1 MRRKAAIAIGS
12 SLLIVGVAGWL
23 AGSLLVAPV
32 PKKIGELPPDLTGG
46 SVTFASDSG
55 SQLHGWL
62 IPGQPG
68 HGIVVIM
75 HGVRANRLDM
85 LERARF
91 LARAGYGVF
100 LFDFQAHGES
110 AGRQITFGYLESRD
124 ARAAVAFARA
134 AAPQEKIGVIGVS
147 MGGASALLATPPL
160 RADAYVLEQV
170 YPVLSDAIED
180 RVSIR
185 LGPFAAF
192 VAPLLSWQIRPRLG
206 VEIEALRPLDH
217 VGKVAGP
224 KLFIGGLS
232 DQHTTPD
239 ELRRLFEAAVP
250 PKDLWILPGAKH
262 VDLCRF
268 AKTEYENRVGAFFS
282 QHLSA
287 SH

>member
-1 MRRKAAIAIGS
+1 MRRKATIAVGS
-12 SLLIVGVAGWL
+12 SLLIAGVTVWL

-32 PKKIGELPPDLTGG
+32 PKKVGSLPSDLTGG
-46 SVTFASDSG
+46 SVEFASESG
-55 SQLHGWL
+55 SQVHGWL
-62 IPGQPG
+62 IPGRPG
-68 HGIVVIM
+68 HGVVVIM
-75 HGVRANRLDM
+75 HGARANRLDM

-100 LFDFQAHGES
+100 LFDFQAQGES
-110 AGRQITFGYLESRD
+110 TGRQITFGYLESRD

-147 MGGASALLATPPL
+147 MGGAAALLAAPPL

-192 VAPLLSWQIRPRLG
+192 VAPLLSWQIWPRLG
-206 VEIEALRPLDH
+206 VGIEALRPLDH
-217 VGKVAGP
+217 VDKVAGP
-224 KLFIGGLS
+224 KLFIGGSS
-232 DQHTTPD
+232 DRHTTPD

-250 PKDLWILPGAKH
+250 PKDLWIVPDAKH

-268 AKTEYENRVGAFFS
+268 AKAEYESRVGAFFS